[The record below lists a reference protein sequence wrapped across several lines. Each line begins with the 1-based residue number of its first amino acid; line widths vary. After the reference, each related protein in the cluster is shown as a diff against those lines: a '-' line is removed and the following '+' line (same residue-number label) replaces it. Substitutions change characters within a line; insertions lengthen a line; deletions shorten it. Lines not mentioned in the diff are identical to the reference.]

1 MSVAAVPSVKRRQT
15 RLHEPATRALKTTP
29 TLVAVVELEVEEHN
43 HVAEFDDRG
52 NGWTTTAGFPLHR
65 HRIKGFELA
74 RVWGHTHDL
83 TPTRVF
89 LKAKAKRVRRR

>member
-1 MSVAAVPSVKRRQT
+1 M
-15 RLHEPATRALKTTP
+15 HEPPTRALETTP
-29 TLVAVVELEVEEHN
+29 TLVAVVELEVEDHH

-52 NGWTTTAGFPLHR
+52 NGWTSAAGSPLHR
-65 HRIKGFELA
+65 HRIKGFVLA

-89 LKAKAKRVRRR
+89 PTVRKRKRVRRR